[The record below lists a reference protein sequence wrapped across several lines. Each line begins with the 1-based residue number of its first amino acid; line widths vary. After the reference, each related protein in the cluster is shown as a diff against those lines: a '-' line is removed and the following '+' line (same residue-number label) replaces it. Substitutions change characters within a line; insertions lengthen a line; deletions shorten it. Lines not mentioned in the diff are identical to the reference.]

1 MKCII
6 AVITLPSRGLVTKLV
21 PGSLF
26 AWPGGVQRG
35 RGEGSCVLPVELV
48 TLGVAWDGLAPGFL
62 DSGEDGGKDGPNGRD
77 PWPAGEMLGQ
87 WG

>member
-1 MKCII
+1 M
-6 AVITLPSRGLVTKLV
+6 
-21 PGSLF
+21 
-26 AWPGGVQRG
+26 
-35 RGEGSCVLPVELV
+35 LPVELV